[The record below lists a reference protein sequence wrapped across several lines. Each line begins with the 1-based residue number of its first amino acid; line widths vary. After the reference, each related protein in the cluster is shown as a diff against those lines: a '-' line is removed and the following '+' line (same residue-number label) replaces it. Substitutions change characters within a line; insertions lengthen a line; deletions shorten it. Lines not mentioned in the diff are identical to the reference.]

1 MAGEDFHERGFA
13 RAVLTDN
20 GLNFAGAE
28 IEADVLQH
36 FHRAEGFRQ
45 AFDRNGWGGRT
56 DRDAAS
62 ALNRTALRQAAHA
75 CFLRPRTAP
84 PLPSR
89 SLDIHRSSPARAATP
104 ITTRQAAMQP

>member
-1 MAGEDFHERGFA
+1 MNENDAARFGFRGPTKPHWRAFDQNTPALGWRWPGEDFHERGFA

-36 FHRAEGFRQ
+36 LHRAEGFRQ

-56 DRDAAS
+56 
-62 ALNRTALRQAAHA
+62 
-75 CFLRPRTAP
+75 
-84 PLPSR
+84 
-89 SLDIHRSSPARAATP
+89 
-104 ITTRQAAMQP
+104 